1 MTIIAQLLKQNCVSC
16 YFGQR
21 VVLNLLLFAK
31 KMEATAAPRDYV
43 SVSPNVG
50 KNEKMD
56 CKDMGQLPAVL

>member
-1 MTIIAQLLKQNCVSC
+1 MMIIAQLQKQNRVCC

-21 VVLNLLLFAK
+21 VDLNSLLFAK

-50 KNEKMD
+50 KSEKN
-56 CKDMGQLPAVL
+56 VL